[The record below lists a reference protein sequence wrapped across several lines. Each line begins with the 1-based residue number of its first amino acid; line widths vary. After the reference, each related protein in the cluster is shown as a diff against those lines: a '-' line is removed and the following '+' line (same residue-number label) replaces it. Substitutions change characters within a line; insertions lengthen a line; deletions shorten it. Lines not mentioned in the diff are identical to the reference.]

1 VERVG
6 IIGFCRKTY
15 GKLLGF
21 GEFHGK
27 PWLFMVVYGCEWL
40 FMVVYVF
47 LVENSMGNI
56 VFFYI
61 VFGGKSI
68 ENLSFLN
75 RKTRENQ
82 WKTAFL
88 VPERW
93 GFPSRPRTSRVAER
107 RAKHQILLESRT
119 IPSKLRRWKS
129 YGKNRLQE
137 RG

>member
-1 VERVG
+1 
-6 IIGFCRKTY
+6 
-15 GKLLGF
+15 
-21 GEFHGK
+21 
-27 PWLFMVVYGCEWL
+27 MVVYGCL
-40 FMVVYVF
+40 CFF
-47 LVENSMGNI
+47 GGKFNGKHRF
-56 VFFYI
+56 FFYI